1 MSKCRGGIGSR
12 VIGSRYMEMWKT
24 GPVSIIQYLREN
36 GLKGMKIIAFEDGIS
51 NEKVE
56 GPDSYKQ
63 KENCV
68 CKYM

>member
-1 MSKCRGGIGSR
+1 
-12 VIGSRYMEMWKT
+12 MEMWKT